1 MNAGIRSVIA
11 ISALLLFLSLKLL
24 AVFKL
29 DRLLLLHIAGG
40 SHLASLAPAENLER
54 L

>member
-1 MNAGIRSVIA
+1 MSAGIRSIIA
-11 ISALLLFLSLKLL
+11 VSAVLLFLSLRLL
-24 AVFKL
+24 ALFRL

-40 SHLASLAPAENLER
+40 SHLASLAPAESRER

>member
-1 MNAGIRSVIA
+1 MNAGLRSIIA
-11 ISALLLFLSLKLL
+11 VSALLLFLSLRLL

-40 SHLASLAPAENLER
+40 SHLASLTPAER